1 MKTNE
6 TKLLVSVVPRV
17 HFTPRL
23 FRPVPSYAHAPVFM
37 QYAPSVETV
46 DLSAADVVVATLGWI
61 VTFPSEVSSTPDT
74 VPASG
79 SGGLAVDL
87 AEETDLWAW
96 WVWLI
101 YGLLVACCLMPLCC
115 FLCRR

>member
-1 MKTNE
+1 MF
-6 TKLLVSVVPRV
+6 PF
-17 HFTPRL
+17 H
-23 FRPVPSYAHAPVFM
+23 HASH
-37 QYAPSVETV
+37 QYATSVETV

-61 VTFPSEVSSTPDT
+61 VTFPSEASTTQDT
-74 VPASG
+74 TPASN

-87 AEETDLWAW
+87 AEESDLWAW